1 LPPGGG
7 TPILALMK
15 NVSRSL
21 ARLTTFAVLAAT
33 VLGAGTVAAG
43 AAKPPRAARTASG
56 AQLQVTQVEYRLRL
70 SSTTVHAGT
79 FDLTE
84 IDAGREF
91 HDLRLRRGGSGA
103 TLDGRLLA
111 PGHRWSTT
119 VRLSPGVYTLWCS
132 LPEHA
137 RLGMHTTL
145 RVTG

>member
-1 LPPGGG
+1 MTIGSG
-7 TPILALMK
+7 
-15 NVSRSL
+15 SL
-21 ARLTTFAVLAAT
+21 ARLTALSAVAAA
-33 VLGAGTVAAG
+33 VLGAWAVAAG
-43 AAKPPRAARTASG
+43 AVKPHHDAHASSSS
-56 AQLQVTQVEYRLRL
+56 QLQVTQVEYRLRL
-70 SSTTVHAGT
+70 SSTTVRAGT
-79 FDLTE
+79 FELTE

-91 HDLRLRRGGSGA
+91 HDLRLRRGGTAA

-137 RLGMHTTL
+137 RLGMRTTL

>member
-1 LPPGGG
+1 MSIGKGP
-7 TPILALMK
+7 LAL
-15 NVSRSL
+15 
-21 ARLTTFAVLAAT
+21 LTALSSLAAT
-33 VLGAGTVAAG
+33 ALGAWAAGAG
-43 AAKPPRAARTASG
+43 AAKPHHGAHAASG
-56 AQLQVTQVEYRLRL
+56 TQLQVTQVEYRLRL
-70 SSTTVHAGT
+70 SSTTVHAGS

-91 HDLRLRRGGSGA
+91 HDLRLRRNGGGA

>member
-1 LPPGGG
+1 MRIGSGP
-7 TPILALMK
+7 
-15 NVSRSL
+15 L
-21 ARLTTFAVLAAT
+21 ARLTALCALSAL
-33 VLGAGTVAAG
+33 VLGAWTVAAAATKPHHG
-43 AAKPPRAARTASG
+43 ARAASAS
-56 AQLQVTQVEYRLRL
+56 QLQVTQVEYRLRL
-70 SSTTVHAGT
+70 SSTTVRAGT

-91 HDLRLRRGGSGA
+91 HDLRLRRNGA
-103 TLDGRLLA
+103 ATTLDGRLLA

-137 RLGMHTTL
+137 RLGMRTTL